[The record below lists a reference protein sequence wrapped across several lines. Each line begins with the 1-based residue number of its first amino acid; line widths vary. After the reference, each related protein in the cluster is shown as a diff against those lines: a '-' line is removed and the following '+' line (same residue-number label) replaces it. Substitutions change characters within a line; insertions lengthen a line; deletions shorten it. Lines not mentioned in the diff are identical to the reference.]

1 MNAPG
6 DERSTVERAKRV
18 IDVAVAGV
26 ALALTSPLQG
36 LVAIMVR
43 RDVGAPVLFRQVRP
57 GLHGE
62 PFELLKFRTMR
73 AVDRERGLVDD
84 VDRLTPL
91 GRRLRSTSLD
101 ELPTLWNVLRGD
113 MSLVGPRP
121 LLVEYL
127 TLYSP
132 EQQHRHD
139 VRPGLTGLAQVSGR
153 NSIGWDERLRL
164 DLQYVRKHS
173 LRGDLRIILRT
184 IGAVLRREGITAEG
198 DATMP
203 RFQGSG
209 GERGA
214 A

>member
-1 MNAPG
+1 M
-6 DERSTVERAKRV
+6 ERAKRV